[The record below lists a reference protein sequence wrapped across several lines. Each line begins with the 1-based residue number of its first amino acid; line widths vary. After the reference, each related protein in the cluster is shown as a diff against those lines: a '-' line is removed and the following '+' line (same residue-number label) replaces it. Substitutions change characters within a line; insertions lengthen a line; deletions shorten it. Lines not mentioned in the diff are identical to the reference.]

1 MFNYED
7 LRKIIIP
14 LLKGLP
20 VILAI
25 FLISLFLAIR
35 AINYST
41 PLYQSVAK
49 IRIDDQRFGFSKNN
63 LFTDFDVFST
73 LNKIE
78 SEVELM
84 KSQVL
89 LRKVISELDFSILY
103 FRMGKIRNTEMY
115 NDSPF
120 KVEAKLLN
128 PDFHKIKFFL
138 TIKDSINYQLNYQ
151 NNGEKMLVEAAFG
164 DTLRDENMELV
175 ISRTVST
182 SKLIDNFYFEIPDVN
197 QLIALHTKHLEIAAV
212 DKDLPVIRI
221 SNKNPVPE
229 KTAMFINQLAE
240 TYIED
245 YIQTK
250 SAAANETHQFIDEQ
264 LQMIG
269 DELSQAERDL
279 EQFKLKNKVV
289 NTRQETETGLRKL
302 SQLNIQLT
310 NLDMNER
317 ALQELTSYIEANP
330 RLDHT
335 APNFGFG
342 DLLFTELLK
351 KIKQYEA
358 EKAELLLKFKPDNPK
373 VKIVDEQIESLRLY
387 VKDGIRNAEKDLS
400 LKKAELQVQIDS
412 LSHQFDNLPTREK
425 QQLILER
432 NFRLKENIYN
442 FLSEK
447 KIEASIAAAPGVSF
461 HRIIQYA
468 TVPEAPV
475 SPNKTLIMFVSGLL
489 GLFVGIAVVLI
500 FYFSKGQINSR
511 QEIEKKLDIP
521 IAGQVRRATKNTRE
535 NTLAFITLAKNL
547 ELAGLIKNK
556 TSLVVTSS
564 IQREGKTYTS
574 ENLAMAFASM
584 GKKVV
589 YVDFTGENAALT
601 KINLN
606 QDEKVMT
613 GQFKLPMEGDE
624 PLKIGINRG
633 DAQQESQISTKSIK
647 QLVKLLKAR
656 FDIIIFDALPTTM
669 DVNTL
674 LLMQIVSH
682 ALYVI
687 RNQFTKSKYIYHAA
701 IVREEYKIDNI
712 SLLIN
717 DVRGSVNFSGHFSG
731 APFTRK
737 SFWHRLINWIDLKP
751 LKR

>member
-7 LRKIIIP
+7 IRKIVIP

-20 VILAI
+20 VIAAF
-25 FLISLFLAIR
+25 FLVSLFLAIR

-63 LFTDFDVFST
+63 LFTDFDIFST

-89 LRKVISELDFSILY
+89 MRRVISELDFSVMY
-103 FRMGKIRNTEMY
+103 YRMGKIRNTEMY
-115 NDSPF
+115 HDSPF
-120 KVEAKLLN
+120 KVVAKFSN
-128 PDFHKIKFFL
+128 PDFYNKKYYL
-138 TIKDSINYQLNYQ
+138 TIKDSVNYQLNYQ
-151 NNGEKMLVEAAFG
+151 YEGKNHPIKAAFG
-164 DTLRDENMELV
+164 DTLRDGNMEMV
-175 ISRTVST
+175 ITKTASK
-182 SKLIDNFYFEIPDVN
+182 SKLIDKFYFEIPIAD
-197 QLIALHTKHLEIAAV
+197 QLIALHTKHLEIAAI

-229 KTAMFINQLAE
+229 KTAMFINKLAE
-240 TYIED
+240 IYIED

-250 SAAANETHQFIDEQ
+250 SAAAKETHQFIDEQ
-264 LQMIG
+264 LQLIG
-269 DELSQAERDL
+269 NELSQAERDL
-279 EQFKLKNKVV
+279 EQFKLENKVV

-317 ALQELTSYIEANP
+317 ALKELTRYIEANP
-330 RLDHT
+330 KLDHT

-373 VKIVDEQIESLRLY
+373 VKTVEDQIESLRLY
-387 VKDGIRNAEKDLS
+387 VKDGIRNAKKDLS

-412 LSHQFDNLPTREK
+412 LSHQFDKLPTREK
-425 QQLILER
+425 EQLILER

-489 GLFVGIAVVLI
+489 GLFFGIAVVLI

-521 IAGQVRRATKNTRE
+521 IAGQVKRGTKDPQQKA
-535 NTLAFITLAKNL
+535 LSFITLAKNL

-564 IQREGKTYTS
+564 IQQEGKTYTS
-574 ENLAMAFASM
+574 ENLAEAFTSM
-584 GKKVV
+584 GKKTV
-589 YVDFTGENAALT
+589 YVDFTGENETLM
-601 KINLN
+601 KINLSQN
-606 QDEKVMT
+606 EKVMDS
-613 GQFKLPMEGDE
+613 QFVLSGEDNE
-624 PLKIGINRG
+624 LQKISIARG
-633 DAQQESQISTKSIK
+633 DAQQESQISLQSIK
-647 QLVKLLKAR
+647 QLIKLLKAK

-674 LLMQIVSH
+674 LLMQNVSH
-682 ALYVI
+682 ALYII

-701 IVREEYKIDNI
+701 IVQEEYKIDNI
-712 SLLIN
+712 SLLVN

-731 APFTRK
+731 APFTKK
-737 SFWHRLINWIDLKP
+737 SFWHRIFSWIDIKP